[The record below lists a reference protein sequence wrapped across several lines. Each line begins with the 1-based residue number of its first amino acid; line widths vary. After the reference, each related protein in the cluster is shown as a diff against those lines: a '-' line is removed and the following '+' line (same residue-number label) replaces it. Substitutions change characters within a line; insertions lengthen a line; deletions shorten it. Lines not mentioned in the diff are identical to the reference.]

1 MFSLSPTACVCSIT
15 AYFSLTLSLSD
26 PCPRL
31 AVRFTKA
38 NPRFL
43 PLLLRSPISCA
54 TRNRSPFGYHW
65 LRRDARSLSLSWRR
79 AGRITSG
86 SLPRQVG
93 VHVEMSH
100 KLNWSLAVAFPSA
113 GWFNPGLYRWRICP
127 ACQSESQPGPRLLDS
142 QWAQLFFPR
151 MDSFIPIPR
160 TCSIPEN
167 HILPPWAI
175 SVNWGG

>member
-15 AYFSLTLSLSD
+15 AYFSLTLSLTD

-31 AVRFTKA
+31 AVQFTKA

-54 TRNRSPFGYHW
+54 TRNHSPFGYHW

-86 SLPRQVG
+86 RLPRQVG

-100 KLNWSLAVAFPSA
+100 KLNWSLAPGSNLYLRWLVQPWTLQMEDLPCLSVRVPARTQA
-113 GWFNPGLYRWRICP
+113 PGLSVST
-127 ACQSESQPGPRLLDS
+127 AV
-142 QWAQLFFPR
+142 
-151 MDSFIPIPR
+151 
-160 TCSIPEN
+160 
-167 HILPPWAI
+167 LPQDGFLHPHP
-175 SVNWGG
+175 